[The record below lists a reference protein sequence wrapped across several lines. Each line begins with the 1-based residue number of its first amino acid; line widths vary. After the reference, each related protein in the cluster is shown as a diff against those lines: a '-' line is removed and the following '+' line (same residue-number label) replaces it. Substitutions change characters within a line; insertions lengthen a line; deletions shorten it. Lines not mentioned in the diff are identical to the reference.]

1 MNSKSDHS
9 HHRHHH
15 VPDESEIFKNNSLM
29 SIKRRKQIAKVL
41 NVILIILAIAVVVAC
56 FLASY
61 M

>member
-9 HHRHHH
+9 RHRHQH

-41 NVILIILAIAVVVAC
+41 NIVLIILAIAVVVAC

-61 M
+61 I